1 MRETAA
7 ERRDPLREHR
17 IVVGFA
23 ERTTTVTRNNVP
35 KPIALFRVLS
45 ALVLPVAPLFAAPPT
60 TRPVEGL
67 NRNVPQVHAFT
78 GARIV
83 IAPGRSIPTGT
94 VVIRDGLIDQVGADV
109 AVPADAR
116 VWKLDGYTL
125 YAGLIDAYG
134 EADVDSDE
142 FESASPYWNDNVRPQ
157 LRMSDHYEP
166 DEELDDKLLGQG
178 ITVRLIAPAEGIIK
192 GRSAVV
198 AVGDRPSTHR
208 FIRDDIALHVRLTVR
223 RDFDS
228 EEYPNSPMGAVALAR
243 QAMYDARW
251 YREAWQRFAADRLPR
266 PERNDALQV
275 LLPYIDG
282 DQLLMIDAAN
292 EQFLLRA
299 DRFAREFGMNL
310 VIHGSGHEFRRLEA
324 VAATGRAVVLP
335 LSFPKPPNVVTPQAA
350 RDATL
355 EQLMHWDI
363 APENPARLVAA
374 GVRIALTSHGLKDR
388 DQFLKRVR
396 QAVERG
402 LDPDDAL
409 RALTVT
415 PASLLGVDDQLGTL
429 ETGKAAHLVVADG
442 DLFAEETKIK
452 EVWVD
457 GHRHQVQ
464 ESPAHDLRGSWKLT
478 VQGSSKPVAQLF
490 LQFSGEVDELE
501 GHALRDLDDAAEES
515 QVELEDIRR
524 RREQLTAVFDSQVVG
539 LEGIARLSALIISQ
553 ESAELDWSGGI
564 VWPDGRRSKYRAERV
579 ADKSEDE
586 EADNDE
592 PSADA
597 DQKNGDQNNSDD
609 DKTEGEQQPAIDP
622 SASFA
627 VNFPLGAFGRQAQ
640 PEQPERLLLRN
651 ATVWT
656 SSALGILADADV
668 LIGAGRILAVGTDL
682 EVVAGTVVVDM
693 AGRHITPGIVDCHSH
708 MASDGG
714 INESAQ
720 AITAEVRIG
729 DFIDAR
735 DMSIYR
741 QLAGGVTTSNI
752 LHGSANPIGGQ
763 NQVIKLRW
771 GALGEQLKF
780 AEAPAGI
787 KFALGENVK
796 QSNWGDDHTTRY
808 PQTRMGVDEIMRDA
822 FRRARDYRRRWK
834 AWNRDH
840 HGSPPRVDLELEAI
854 AEILEGTRWI
864 HCHSYR
870 QSEIL
875 ALMGLLEEFDVTIGT
890 FQHILEGYKV
900 ADRMA
905 RHGAMGSSFSDWWAY
920 KFEVYDAIPYNG
932 ALMHAA
938 GVNVS
943 FNSDSRELAR
953 HLNHEAAKAVKY
965 GGVPPAEALNF
976 VTLNPAMQLRID
988 EYIGSIEPGKHADL
1002 AIWNGP
1008 PLSTFTR
1015 CVQTWVDGRKYFDV
1029 QEDQQLRSEVSQRR
1043 NRLVQKVLASGQ
1055 EMRDEGEKD
1064 DEDSWLWPREDTF
1077 CHPHGGR

>member
-1 MRETAA
+1 MPR
-7 ERRDPLREHR
+7 H
-17 IVVGFA
+17 
-23 ERTTTVTRNNVP
+23 
-35 KPIALFRVLS
+35 IAIFRLLS

-67 NRNVPQVHAFT
+67 KRNVPQVHALT
-78 GARIV
+78 GSRIV

-94 VVIRDGLIDQVGADV
+94 IVIRDGLIDQVGADV

-116 VWKLDGYTL
+116 VWKLDGHTL

-134 EADVDSDE
+134 EADVDADE
-142 FESASPYWNDNVRPQ
+142 FESASPYWNDKVRPQ

-166 DEELDDKLLGQG
+166 DQELDEQLLGQG
-178 ITVRLIAPAEGIIK
+178 ITARLVAPAGGIIK

-198 AVGDRPSTHR
+198 AVGDRPAAHR
-208 FIRDDIALHVRLTVR
+208 FIREDVALHLRLTVR
-223 RDFDS
+223 RDWDS

-251 YREAWQRFAADRLPR
+251 YRETWQRFATDRLPR

-282 DQLLMIDAAN
+282 GQPLMIDAAN

-310 VIHGSGHEFRRLEA
+310 VIHGSGHEYRRLEA
-324 VAATGRAVVLP
+324 VVSTGRAVVLP
-335 LSFPKPPNVVTPQAA
+335 VAFSKPPNVATPQAA
-350 RDATL
+350 RNATL

-374 GVRIALTSHGLKDR
+374 GVRVALTSHGLKDR
-388 DQFLKRVR
+388 EQFLKQVR

-415 PASLLGVDDQLGTL
+415 PANLLGIGDQLGTL
-429 ETGKAAHLVVADG
+429 EPGKAAHLVVADG
-442 DLFAEETKIK
+442 DLFAEESKIK

-457 GHRHQVQ
+457 GHRHQVT
-464 ESPAHDLRGSWKLT
+464 ESPDHDLRGSWKLT
-478 VQGSSKPVAQLF
+478 MQGSSKPVAQLF
-490 LQFSGEVDELE
+490 LKLSGEVDELE
-501 GHALRDLDDAAEES
+501 GQVLRELGDEAEDS
-515 QVELEDIRR
+515 QAELEDIRQ
-524 RREQLTAVFDSQVVG
+524 RREQLTAVFDGQVVG
-539 LEGIARLSALIISQ
+539 TEGIARLSALIISQ
-553 ESAELDWSGGI
+553 ESTELDWSGSI
-564 VWPDGRRSKYRAERV
+564 VWPDGRRSKYRADRLAEQSE
-579 ADKSEDE
+579 ADEDDTEDEDE
-586 EADNDE
+586 EGDNADADNDDADG
-592 PSADA
+592 ADA
-597 DQKNGDQNNSDD
+597 QD
-609 DKTEGEQQPAIDP
+609 EQQSVTDP
-622 SASFA
+622 GASFA
-627 VNFPLGAFGRQAQ
+627 VNYPLGAFGREAP

-656 SSALGILADADV
+656 CSAPGVLTNADV
-668 LIGAGRILAVGTDL
+668 LIGAGKILAVGNDL
-682 EVVAGTVVVDM
+682 EVMAGTVVMDM
-693 AGRHITPGIVDCHSH
+693 TDRHITPGIVDCHSH

-780 AEAPAGI
+780 TEAPAGI

-822 FRRARDYRRRWK
+822 FRRASQYRRGWK
-834 AWNRDH
+834 SWDQH
-840 HGSPPRVDLELEAI
+840 HKGSPPRVDLEMEAI

-875 ALMGLLEEFDVTIGT
+875 TLMRLLEEFDVTIGT

-988 EYIGSIEPGKHADL
+988 DYVGSIEPGKHADL

-1029 QEDQQLRSEVSQRR
+1029 QEDQQLRSEVSERR
-1043 NRLVQKVLASGQ
+1043 NRLVQKVLTSGQ
-1055 EMRDEGEKD
+1055 EMRDEGDQD

-1077 CHPHGGR
+1077 CHPHRGRR